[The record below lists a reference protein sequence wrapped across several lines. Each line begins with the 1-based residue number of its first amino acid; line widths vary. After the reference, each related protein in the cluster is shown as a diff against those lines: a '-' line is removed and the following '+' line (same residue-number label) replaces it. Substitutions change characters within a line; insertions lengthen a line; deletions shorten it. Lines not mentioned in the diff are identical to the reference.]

1 MPAKNFVIA
10 NRANKTIGR
19 FPLWVQ
25 NKISKAFDKLKE
37 NPLRGEKMHGEIS
50 GKYKFRV
57 GDYRIVYKFD
67 SKQSL
72 VEILKIEHRQG
83 IYK

>member
-1 MPAKNFVIA
+1 MPAKKFVIA
-10 NRANKTIGR
+10 NRANKAIGK

-50 GKYKFRV
+50 GKYKLRV

>member
-1 MPAKNFVIA
+1 MPAKNFVITK
-10 NRANKTIGR
+10 RANKEIGK

-37 NPLRGEKMHGEIS
+37 NPLAGEKLHGELS
-50 GKYKFRV
+50 GDYKLRV
-57 GDYRIVYKFD
+57 GDYRVVYKFN

-72 VEILKIEHRQG
+72 VEVLKIEHRQG
-83 IYK
+83 AYK